1 MTQILE
7 AIYENGVFR
16 PLKRPELA
24 EGQRV
29 SLVVEPGAALSPDE
43 MLELAGKVFE
53 GLSDEQIR
61 EIERIALD
69 RQEFFGKGRS

>member
-1 MTQILE
+1 MTQVLE
-7 AIYENGVFR
+7 AIFENGVFR
-16 PLKRPELA
+16 PLKPPELA

-29 SLVVEPGAALSPDE
+29 SLIVEAGEPLSPDQ

-53 GLSDEQIR
+53 GLNDEQIR

-69 RQEFFGKGRS
+69 RQDFFGKGHA